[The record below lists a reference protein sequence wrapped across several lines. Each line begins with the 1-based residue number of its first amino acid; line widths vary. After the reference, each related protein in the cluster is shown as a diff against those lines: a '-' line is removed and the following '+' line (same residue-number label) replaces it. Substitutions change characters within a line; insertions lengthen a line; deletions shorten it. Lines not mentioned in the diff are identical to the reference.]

1 MLFRIMWLL
10 PVRFV
15 VVVDVVVVVVEAIS
29 LSFRNSVSLSRRETD
44 GHVVALPYVFT
55 YSE

>member
-29 LSFRNSVSLSRRETD
+29 LSFRNSVSLSRETD